1 MIDSNSQFFAILTA
15 VGEAKQ
21 ANATA
26 LGTPWT
32 FKDMAVGDA
41 NGTDPIPNRTQTKL
55 INEWRRAPVNQVRTD
70 PANPNIIITE
80 QVIPPDVG
88 GRWIREIGLFDAD
101 GDLVAVANCAPSFK
115 PLLAQGTGK
124 TQVIR
129 MNFIVANT
137 AQIVLK
143 IDPAVVLATREYV
156 DSAVIEALAKLDFK
170 HSAVVAT
177 TANIAL
183 SGIQTIDGVLLPADA
198 RVLVKN
204 QAQAKDNGL
213 YVVSSTGVWT
223 RAQDADTSLEV
234 TPGLFVSIE
243 KGTVNGDSV
252 WQLVT
257 DGPIAL
263 GTTPLAF
270 EMAIGRTGISAGS
283 YANVTV
289 DKYGRV
295 IAGTNPSTL
304 AGHGITDTY
313 TKAEIESIVAQSSS
327 LPVGSMVAFPRASVP
342 PGFLEIDG
350 SVQSIAAYPDLAAYL
365 GSTFN
370 KGDEGAGNFRL
381 PESRGEF
388 LRGWDHG
395 RGVDLGRG
403 VGSYQLDALQ
413 NITGSVATD
422 GVNAS
427 PIGVFGSQPGS
438 PQVSSPTIDS
448 NTSLL
453 TFDASRVVRT
463 STETRPRSLA
473 VMWCIKAWGAPV
485 NQGNIDVAALV
496 KELAA
501 LKSAHPVGAILP
513 FPKAEVP
520 AGYLE
525 LNGSVQSIAAYPDL
539 AAYLG
544 TTFNKGD
551 EGAGNFRL
559 PESRGEF
566 LRGWDHGRGVDVG
579 RALGTWQADE
589 FKSHTHPIGNQNT
602 YGSGGSS
609 GPLHNG
615 AKVGELTQ
623 PTSPTGGAETRPRNL
638 SVMWCIKAWNAPVN
652 QGNID
657 VAALVKE
664 LAALKSA
671 HPVGAIIPF
680 PKAEVPPGYLEL
692 NGSVQSIAAY
702 PDLAVYLGTNF
713 NKGDEGAGNFRLP
726 ESRGEFL
733 RGWDHGRGVDVG
745 RLMGSSQADE
755 FRSHTHVNSPA
766 IMLNST
772 VGTGGNAW
780 SAGNQGQVV
789 ATGAAGGTETR
800 PRNLAVMWCIKA
812 WNAPVNQGNID
823 IAALAPLAAQATE
836 NNQGTAKIATL
847 TQLSAGTDDAVI
859 ATPKKL
865 RFGFAVSLATNGYIA
880 FPTWLGGLV
889 IQWGYY
895 AGSLDDQ
902 SALVQFPMAFPS
914 SCMNVLVTADGVQ
927 SGGSVFVG
935 AGAQKDTPGRFRL
948 NGYGTGMPTVGYH
961 WLALG
966 Y

>member
-32 FKDMAVGDA
+32 FKEMAIGDA

-88 GRWIREIGLFDAD
+88 GRWIREIGLLDAD

-170 HSAVVAT
+170 HSALVAT

-257 DGPIAL
+257 DGLIAL

-342 PGFLEIDG
+342 LGFLEIDG

-395 RGVDLGRG
+395 RGVD
-403 VGSYQLDALQ
+403 A
-413 NITGSVATD
+413 
-422 GVNAS
+422 
-427 PIGVFGSQPGS
+427 
-438 PQVSSPTIDS
+438 
-448 NTSLL
+448 
-453 TFDASRVVRT
+453 
-463 STETRPRSLA
+463 
-473 VMWCIKAWGAPV
+473 
-485 NQGNIDVAALV
+485 
-496 KELAA
+496 
-501 LKSAHPVGAILP
+501 
-513 FPKAEVP
+513 
-520 AGYLE
+520 
-525 LNGSVQSIAAYPDL
+525 
-539 AAYLG
+539 
-544 TTFNKGD
+544 
-551 EGAGNFRL
+551 
-559 PESRGEF
+559 
-566 LRGWDHGRGVDVG
+566 G
-579 RALGTWQADE
+579 RALGSWQADN
-589 FKSHTHPIGNQNT
+589 FKSHTHSLQGSTNFTYSINPTTNFKPYQDGVSSYNT
-602 YGSGGSS
+602 S
-609 GPLHNG
+609 
-615 AKVGELTQ
+615 A
-623 PTSPTGGAETRPRNL
+623 TGGE
-638 SVMWCIKAWNAPVN
+638 
-652 QGNID
+652 
-657 VAALVKE
+657 
-664 LAALKSA
+664 
-671 HPVGAIIPF
+671 
-680 PKAEVPPGYLEL
+680 
-692 NGSVQSIAAY
+692 
-702 PDLAVYLGTNF
+702 
-713 NKGDEGAGNFRLP
+713 
-726 ESRGEFL
+726 
-733 RGWDHGRGVDVG
+733 
-745 RLMGSSQADE
+745 
-755 FRSHTHVNSPA
+755 
-766 IMLNST
+766 
-772 VGTGGNAW
+772 
-780 SAGNQGQVV
+780 
-789 ATGAAGGTETR
+789 ETR

-823 IAALAPLAAQATE
+823 VAALAPLAAQATE
-836 NNQGTAKIATL
+836 SNRGTAKVATPD
-847 TQLSAGTDDAVI
+847 QMAGADDSVI
-859 ATPKKL
+859 VTPKKL
-865 RFGFAVSLATNGYIA
+865 RLGFAISLAANGYFV
-880 FPTWLGGLV
+880 FPSWLGGL
-889 IQWGYY
+889 IMQWGNVTRPA
-895 AGSLDDQ
+895 AGTPD
-902 SALVQFPMAFPS
+902 VQTAVSFPMAFPN
-914 SCMNVLVTADGVQ
+914 SCLSLGGCLVASGANDPNHTMTSRAISNTGFVLWFDAWSNSVDTAA
-927 SGGSVFVG
+927 SARWF
-935 AGAQKDTPGRFRL
+935 AI
-948 NGYGTGMPTVGYH
+948 GY
-961 WLALG
+961 
-966 Y
+966 

>member
-26 LGTPWT
+26 LGVPWT
-32 FKDMAVGDA
+32 FKEMAVGDA

-80 QVIPPDVG
+80 QVIPSDVG

-156 DSAVIEALAKLDFK
+156 DNAVIDALAKLDFK
-170 HSAVVAT
+170 HSALVAT

-213 YVVSSTGVWT
+213 YVVSSTGVWK

-243 KGTVNGDSV
+243 TGTVNGDSV

-257 DGPIAL
+257 DGPIVL

-270 EMAIGRTGISAGS
+270 EMATGRTGVSAGS

-313 TKAEIESIVAQSSS
+313 TKAEIESIVAQASA
-327 LPVGSMVAFPRASVP
+327 LPVGSIVAFPKASVP

-350 SVQSIAAYPDLAAYL
+350 SVKSIA
-365 GSTFN
+365 T
-370 KGDEGAGNFRL
+370 
-381 PESRGEF
+381 
-388 LRGWDHG
+388 
-395 RGVDLGRG
+395 
-403 VGSYQLDALQ
+403 
-413 NITGSVATD
+413 
-422 GVNAS
+422 
-427 PIGVFGSQPGS
+427 
-438 PQVSSPTIDS
+438 
-448 NTSLL
+448 
-453 TFDASRVVRT
+453 
-463 STETRPRSLA
+463 
-473 VMWCIKAWGAPV
+473 
-485 NQGNIDVAALV
+485 
-496 KELAA
+496 
-501 LKSAHPVGAILP
+501 
-513 FPKAEVP
+513 
-520 AGYLE
+520 
-525 LNGSVQSIAAYPDL
+525 YPDL

-566 LRGWDHGRGVDVG
+566 LRGWDHGRGADAG
-579 RALGTWQADE
+579 RVIGSWQDSDN
-589 FKSHTHPIGNQNT
+589 KTHTHGSTAGAGWKFLSSDAIGGAGLSGGAGSRVSYT
-602 YGSGGSS
+602 ADVASSGGSE
-609 GPLHNG
+609 
-615 AKVGELTQ
+615 A
-623 PTSPTGGAETRPRNL
+623 
-638 SVMWCIKAWNAPVN
+638 
-652 QGNID
+652 
-657 VAALVKE
+657 
-664 LAALKSA
+664 
-671 HPVGAIIPF
+671 
-680 PKAEVPPGYLEL
+680 
-692 NGSVQSIAAY
+692 
-702 PDLAVYLGTNF
+702 
-713 NKGDEGAGNFRLP
+713 
-726 ESRGEFL
+726 
-733 RGWDHGRGVDVG
+733 
-745 RLMGSSQADE
+745 
-755 FRSHTHVNSPA
+755 
-766 IMLNST
+766 
-772 VGTGGNAW
+772 
-780 SAGNQGQVV
+780 
-789 ATGAAGGTETR
+789 R

-812 WNAPVNQGNID
+812 WNAPINQGAID
-823 IAALAPLAAQATE
+823 ISALAPLATQATE
-836 NNQGTAKIATL
+836 INQGTTKVATTAQML
-847 TQLSAGTDDAVI
+847 DSANDFVMP
-859 ATPKKL
+859 TPKKL
-865 RFGFAVSLATNGYIA
+865 RWGFSISLASNGYIA
-880 FPTWLGGLV
+880 LPSWLGGLV
-889 IQWGYY
+889 LQWG
-895 AGSLDDQ
+895 ASVGFS
-902 SALVQFPMAFPS
+902 STPAAVTFAMAFP
-914 SCMNVLVTADGVQ
+914 TAAYAV
-927 SGGSVFVG
+927 VATNYVG
-935 AGAQKDTPGRFRL
+935 ATNVGVTQDAVASFGLSTTGVNFKTYAGAVP
-948 NGYGTGMPTVGYH
+948 YGVKYIAIGS
-961 WLALG
+961 
-966 Y
+966 

>member
-32 FKDMAVGDA
+32 FKEMAVGDA
-41 NGTDPIPNRTQTKL
+41 NGTDPIPNRAQTKL

-156 DSAVIEALAKLDFK
+156 DNAVIEALAKLDFK

-204 QAQAKDNGL
+204 QTQAKDNGL

-257 DGPIAL
+257 DGPIVL

-365 GSTFN
+365 G
-370 KGDEGAGNFRL
+370 
-381 PESRGEF
+381 
-388 LRGWDHG
+388 
-395 RGVDLGRG
+395 
-403 VGSYQLDALQ
+403 
-413 NITGSVATD
+413 
-422 GVNAS
+422 
-427 PIGVFGSQPGS
+427 
-438 PQVSSPTIDS
+438 
-448 NTSLL
+448 
-453 TFDASRVVRT
+453 
-463 STETRPRSLA
+463 
-473 VMWCIKAWGAPV
+473 
-485 NQGNIDVAALV
+485 
-496 KELAA
+496 
-501 LKSAHPVGAILP
+501 
-513 FPKAEVP
+513 
-520 AGYLE
+520 
-525 LNGSVQSIAAYPDL
+525 
-539 AAYLG
+539 

-566 LRGWDHGRGVDVG
+566 LRGWDHGRGVDAG
-579 RALGTWQADE
+579 RGLGSNQLDALQGHYHSPLGAQRSFSTIGTGPW
-589 FKSHTHPIGNQNT
+589 T
-602 YGSGGSS
+602 YPGG
-609 GPLHNG
+609 PG
-615 AKVGELTQ
+615 AGESVT
-623 PTSPTGGAETRPRNL
+623 TGGTVTDGVNGVPR
-638 SVMWCIKAWNAPVN
+638 
-652 QGNID
+652 
-657 VAALVKE
+657 
-664 LAALKSA
+664 
-671 HPVGAIIPF
+671 
-680 PKAEVPPGYLEL
+680 
-692 NGSVQSIAAY
+692 
-702 PDLAVYLGTNF
+702 
-713 NKGDEGAGNFRLP
+713 
-726 ESRGEFL
+726 
-733 RGWDHGRGVDVG
+733 
-745 RLMGSSQADE
+745 
-755 FRSHTHVNSPA
+755 
-766 IMLNST
+766 
-772 VGTGGNAW
+772 TGP
-780 SAGNQGQVV
+780 
-789 ATGAAGGTETR
+789 ETR

-812 WNAPVNQGNID
+812 WNAPINQGNID
-823 IAALAPLAAQATE
+823 IAALQALAAQATE
-836 NNQGTAKIATL
+836 INQGTAKVAT
-847 TQLSAGTDDAVI
+847 SAQMAAGASDDTIV
-859 ATPKKL
+859 TPKKL
-865 RFGFAVSLATNGYIA
+865 RLGFSWSFTPNGYLLFPDWLMGLMFVWGSIAGSAGQRTIKFPLA
-880 FPTWLGGLV
+880 FPNECLGISLTAYAQQTTNAYEYGE
-889 IQWGYY
+889 QWVNSINKDGAVVY
-895 AGSLDDQ
+895 AKVNQTISYFGW
-902 SALVQFPMAFPS
+902 
-914 SCMNVLVTADGVQ
+914 
-927 SGGSVFVG
+927 
-935 AGAQKDTPGRFRL
+935 GR
-948 NGYGTGMPTVGYH
+948 
-961 WLALG
+961 
-966 Y
+966 